1 VALEVALSMG
11 DGADNAPGTGLR
23 SLYSADRGVVKQQAL
38 ARSSAERPG
47 TRVPDPASGLPK
59 QTGEGA

>member
-1 VALEVALSMG
+1 MG

-47 TRVPDPASGLPK
+47 TRVPDPASWLSK